1 MVDEPAERERLLQES
16 ERRRRAA
23 EALAEVVRLISQS
36 LDVAEVADRITESVR
51 TLLRVSN
58 SALFEARPATQQLVS
73 LSLKGDH
80 GQAAGGQ
87 PIVYRIGFGAAGMAA
102 KDRKPIVT
110 ADLLDDPRIPQPP
123 EQRARMERAPFRA
136 VMALPLLLQERMV
149 GVLVL
154 GDRAGRVFSEE
165 EVRLAQLFA
174 DQAAAAFRN
183 ARLFAETERRER
195 EAGALFEVT
204 RRLAATLDAEEILD
218 IVVEGTVQAMGS
230 QAAAFYRWDAAKESL
245 VVERAYNFPADL
257 TATLRLRPGEG
268 VAGRAYEERRVCWTD
283 DRHSD
288 SALRYSSENTAAL
301 MQDPVGRAYI
311 AAPVVLRQGIHGVL
325 LSAHMEPHP
334 HTQEEARLLTTLAA
348 QGAAAL
354 ENARLLEVTQRR
366 EAELAEKSAVL
377 EATLENMGQGL
388 AAIDADLRVTAWNTR
403 LLDLLGFPP
412 DLLRV
417 GRPFADIVRYI
428 AERGEYGPGDVD
440 ALVAQRVALAHRVG
454 QHQTERRRPN
464 GVVLEMQKNS
474 IRGGG
479 FVVTYSDITARKRAE
494 EELREAKDAAEAAN
508 RAKSEFLANMSHE
521 IRTPMNGIV
530 GMTELALDTELTG
543 EQREYLAAVKTSAD
557 ALLTI
562 INDIL
567 DFSKIEAGKL
577 EFDSVEFLLRD
588 CLGDALKTVAVRA
601 DAKGLELAYDVAPD
615 VPDVLEGDPGR
626 LRQVV
631 LNLVGNAIKFTEQGE
646 VVLRVEI
653 MERSGP
659 DARLRF
665 TISDTGIGIPP
676 EKQARIFEPFTQAD
690 GSSTRLYGGT
700 GLGLTICTQ
709 LVARMGGAITVES
722 EVGRGSVFQFHAHFR
737 VADPS
742 AAPPAPPP
750 SLDGL
755 RVLVV
760 DDNSTN
766 RRILEGALRYWAMR
780 PTTVG
785 SGAEALAAIGAA
797 AEPFQLILLDA
808 NMPEMDGFMFAERL
822 GAMTESHRSTIMML
836 SSAGQRGDAARCREL
851 GIRAYLLKPLKRS
864 ELLQAIVA
872 TLAAPAQEPQR
883 DRLVTRHTM
892 REERTPLRIL
902 LAEDNV
908 VNQRVAARLLEK
920 EGHQVTIAGDGQ
932 KAIEAWSQAEGT
944 TPFDVIFMD
953 VQMPE
958 MDGFQATA
966 AIRQEEQ
973 KTGRHVAI
981 VAMTAHAMQGDR
993 ERCLAAGMDSYL
1005 SKPLVLKDLLE
1016 LLALRSAGKLS
1027 ARGADPR
1034 AVEDALEAAWSFDVA
1049 LARLDGDRDI
1059 LEEVITTLLE
1069 SEPDTMAALRE
1080 AVKAG
1085 EPLRVAEA
1093 AHALKGAVAN
1103 VAATAAVTAVSQLEV
1118 MGRAGDL
1125 AGAAKHLEPVE
1136 REMSRLVAA
1145 LRSFIAPTQT

>member
-1 MVDEPAERERLLQES
+1 MVDEPAERQPLLQES

-23 EALAEVVRLISQS
+23 EALAEVGRLISQS

-51 TLLRVSN
+51 TLLGVSN

-80 GQAAGGQ
+80 GQRAEGQ
-87 PIVYRIGFGAAGMAA
+87 PIVYRIGSGAAGLAA

-165 EVRLAQLFA
+165 EVRLAQSFA

-204 RRLAATLDAEEILD
+204 RRLAATLDSEEILD

-288 SALRYSSENTAAL
+288 SALRYSSENEAAL

-354 ENARLLEVTQRR
+354 ENARLLE
-366 EAELAEKSAVL
+366 
-377 EATLENMGQGL
+377 
-388 AAIDADLRVTAWNTR
+388 
-403 LLDLLGFPP
+403 
-412 DLLRV
+412 
-417 GRPFADIVRYI
+417 
-428 AERGEYGPGDVD
+428 
-440 ALVAQRVALAHRVG
+440 
-454 QHQTERRRPN
+454 
-464 GVVLEMQKNS
+464 
-474 IRGGG
+474 
-479 FVVTYSDITARKRAE
+479 ARKRTE
-494 EELREAKDAAEAAN
+494 EELRQAKEAAEGAN

-521 IRTPMNGIV
+521 IRTPMNGIL
-530 GMTELALDTELTG
+530 GMTELALDTELTE
-543 EQREYLAAVKTSAD
+543 EQREYLTAVKTSGD

-615 VPDVLEGDPGR
+615 VPDVLVGDPGR

-646 VVLRVEI
+646 VVLRVAVGA
-653 MERSGP
+653 RSAH

-665 TISDTGIGIPP
+665 TISDTGIGIPA

-722 EVGRGSVFQFHAHFR
+722 EVGRGSVFRFDADFR
-737 VADPS
+737 LAEPS
-742 AAPPAPPP
+742 AAPPAPPR

-760 DDNSTN
+760 DDNHTN
-766 RRILEGALRYWAMR
+766 RRILEGALRYWGMR
-780 PTTVG
+780 PTGVE
-785 SGAEALAAIGAA
+785 SGPEALAAIGAA

-822 GAMTESHRSTIMML
+822 GAMTGSKRSTIMML

-851 GIRAYLLKPLKRS
+851 GIKAYLLKPLKRS

-872 TLAAPAQEPQR
+872 TLAAPAQERSR
-883 DRLVTRHTM
+883 DRLVTRHTL
-892 REERTPLRIL
+892 REGRTSLRIL

-920 EGHQVTIAGDGQ
+920 EGHQVAIAGDGRT
-932 KAIEAWSQAEGT
+932 AVEAWSQAEGT
-944 TPFDVIFMD
+944 APFDVVFMD
-953 VQMPE
+953 VQMPV
-958 MDGFQATA
+958 MDGFEATA
-966 AIRQEEQ
+966 AIRREEE
-973 KTGRHVAI
+973 KTGRHVTI

-993 ERCLAAGMDSYL
+993 ERCLASGMDGYL

-1016 LLALRSAGKLS
+1016 LLALGSAGKLS
-1027 ARGADPR
+1027 APGTEPR
-1034 AVEDALEAAWSFDVA
+1034 PAEAALEAVWSVDAA

-1059 LEEVITTLLE
+1059 LEEVVSTLLD
-1069 SEPDTMAALRE
+1069 SEPDAMAVLRD
-1080 AVKAG
+1080 AVEAG
-1085 EPLRVAEA
+1085 EPLCVADA

-1103 VAATAAVTAVSQLEV
+1103 VAATAAAAAVNRLEL

-1125 AGAAKHLEPVE
+1125 ADAAKHLELIE

-1145 LRSFIAPTQT
+1145 LRSFIATSRA